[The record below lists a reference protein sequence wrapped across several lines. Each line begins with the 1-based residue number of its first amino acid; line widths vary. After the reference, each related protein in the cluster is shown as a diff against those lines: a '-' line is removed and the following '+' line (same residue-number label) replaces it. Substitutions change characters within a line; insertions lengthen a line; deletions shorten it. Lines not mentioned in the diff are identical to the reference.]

1 MLLWRN
7 VAHLVVVAW
16 MKVLTRDEV
25 EHNDGVS
32 GVCIHG

>member
-1 MLLWRN
+1 MLLWRS

-25 EHNDGVS
+25 EHSNDV
-32 GVCIHG
+32 